1 MVSQETLENSVELAL
16 TTLAVVASSGTNDE
30 KVRAATALLQGV
42 GLAYEVQRKQALS
55 LRVLPL
61 VDAVTKNLSGT
72 LSDDDNYAPAFALEP
87 TQQASLL
94 TAFVK
99 ELK

>member
-42 GLAYEVQRKQALS
+42 GLAYEVQRKEALS

-72 LSDDDNYAPAFALEP
+72 LRDDDNYAPAFALEP

>member
-1 MVSQETLENSVELAL
+1 MVSHGTLKHSVELAL
-16 TTLAVVASSGTNDE
+16 TTLAQVAVTGSNEE

-42 GLAYEVQRKQALS
+42 GLAYEVQRKAALS
-55 LRVLPL
+55 AKLLPL
-61 VDAVTKNLSGT
+61 ADAVTKNLSGT
-72 LSDDDNYAPAFALEP
+72 LSEDDTYAPAFALEP

-94 TAFVK
+94 ISFVK

>member
-1 MVSQETLENSVELAL
+1 MVSQATLENSVELAL

-30 KVRAATALLQGV
+30 KVRAAIALLQGV
-42 GLAYEVQRKQALS
+42 GLAYEVQRKEALS

>member
-30 KVRAATALLQGV
+30 KVKAAIALLQGV
-42 GLAYEVQRKQALS
+42 GLAYEVQRKEALS